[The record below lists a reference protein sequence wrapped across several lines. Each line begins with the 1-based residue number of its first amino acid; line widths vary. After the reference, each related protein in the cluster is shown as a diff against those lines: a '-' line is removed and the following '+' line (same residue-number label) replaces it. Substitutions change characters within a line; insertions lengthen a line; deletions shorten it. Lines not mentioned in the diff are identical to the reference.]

1 MPLDRRFGARPI
13 VVSASLGIPALGP
26 SGASAHV
33 RGVATALGAPVV
45 CPRAVDSRGLSG
57 HLGTPVYASGLAGW
71 PTWAPRQAMREV
83 RTSRRCAD
91 LAISLAPTLIWE
103 RHSLYS
109 DAGWRVHAATGARW
123 ILEVNAPLV
132 EERRRFES
140 IADEGFARDW
150 EREVLLAAP
159 EIVCVSAWL
168 ETWLRSLGCTA
179 VRHVPNGVAAHL
191 GDREGTRRH
200 LGLGSAFT
208 LGFVGSL
215 KPWHGVERL
224 PALLDAIPDAVALVA
239 GTGPV
244 LVEHPRLRRLG
255 HLDEAALA
263 HAIAAMDVAF
273 APYRADSPPW
283 FCPLKVLAYRAQ
295 GTPIVATDLGDC
307 RMLVGD
313 GGTVLA
319 ADAADADLVEAA
331 LSWRGRR
338 AEVSV
343 RSWDV
348 VVGEGLG

>member
-1 MPLDRRFGARPI
+1 
-13 VVSASLGIPALGP
+13 
-26 SGASAHV
+26 
-33 RGVATALGAPVV
+33 
-45 CPRAVDSRGLSG
+45 
-57 HLGTPVYASGLAGW
+57 
-71 PTWAPRQAMREV
+71 MREV
-83 RTSRRCAD
+83 RTARRCAD
-91 LAISLAPTLIWE
+91 AAIELAPTLIWE

-109 DAGWRVHAATGARW
+109 DAGWRTHAAMGARW

-140 IADEGFARDW
+140 LRDEGYARDW

-168 ETWLRSLGCTA
+168 ADWLRSLGCKS
-179 VRHVPNGVAAHL
+179 VRHVPNGVEGHL
-191 GDREGTRRH
+191 GDREGTRER
-200 LGLGSAFT
+200 LGLGDRFT

-244 LVEHPRLRRLG
+244 RVEHPRLRHLG
-255 HLDEAALA
+255 HLDEPALA
-263 HAIAAMDVAF
+263 DAIAAMDVAF
-273 APYRADSPPW
+273 APYRSDAPPW

-313 GGTVLA
+313 GGTVLPA
-319 ADAADADLVEAA
+319 EAGDVELVDAARG
-331 LSWRGRR
+331 WRGRR
-338 AEVSV
+338 VERRVRGWGEVVAEG
-343 RSWDV
+343 
-348 VVGEGLG
+348 VGGQDDRDRYETDERPFRPPATQPTP

>member
-1 MPLDRRFGARPI
+1 MSLPRQPTARPI
-13 VVSASLGIPALGP
+13 VLSASPGVPALGP
-26 SGASAHV
+26 SGASAHL
-33 RGVATALGAPVV
+33 RGVATALCAPVV
-45 CPRAVDSRGLSG
+45 CPRTVDSRGLSG

-83 RTSRRCAD
+83 RTARRCAD

-109 DAGWRVHAATGARW
+109 DAGWRAHAATGARW

-140 IADEGFARDW
+140 LADEGFARDW

-159 EIVCVSAWL
+159 EIVCVSGWL
-168 ETWLRSLGCTA
+168 ETWLRSLGCKV
-179 VRHVPNGVAAHL
+179 VRHLPNGVQAHV
-191 GDREGTRRH
+191 GDREGTRLR
-200 LGLGSAFT
+200 LGLDSAFT

-224 PALLDAIPDAVALVA
+224 PVLLDALPDAVALVA

-244 LVEHPRLRRLG
+244 HVEHPRLRHLG
-255 HLDEAALA
+255 HLDEPALA
-263 HAIAAMDVAF
+263 DAIAAMDVAF
-273 APYRADSPPW
+273 APYRADAPPW

-307 RMLVGD
+307 RTLVGD
-313 GGTVLA
+313 GGTVLPA
-319 ADAADADLVEAA
+319 GASDAELAEAA
-331 LSWRGRR
+331 VSWRGRR

-343 RSWDV
+343 RSWERV
-348 VVGEGLG
+348 VEEGLS